1 LPFPTSS
8 PIPKGMIET
17 VLALGLGFL
26 LGSLPCGFWLARA
39 KGVDIRKKG
48 SGNIG
53 ATNVGRILG
62 KEWGYLVFA
71 LDALKGWLAVWLA
84 AEFLQAGD
92 TGSVLTGMAAVAGH
106 VFSPWL
112 NFKGGKGVATSA
124 GVLLGLAPAVLIWTA
139 AIWGISFA
147 VKRIVSISSLLAATA
162 FPFLVMWLEPGRHA
176 LLLVA
181 FVLAGLVWYR
191 HRDNLQRLV
200 QGTENG
206 FGKKTAGAG
215 KKKRKR

>member
-1 LPFPTSS
+1 LPFSSSS

-17 VLALGLGFL
+17 FLALALGFL

-53 ATNVGRILG
+53 ATNVGRNLG
-62 KEWGYLVFA
+62 REWGYLVFA

-176 LLLVA
+176 LLLMA

-206 FGKKTAGAG
+206 FGKKTTGAG

>member
-1 LPFPTSS
+1 
-8 PIPKGMIET
+8 MIET
-17 VLALGLGFL
+17 ILALGLGFL

-92 TGSVLTGMAAVAGH
+92 AGSVLTGMAAVAGH

-112 NFKGGKGVATSA
+112 EFKGGKGVATSA
-124 GVLLGLAPAVLIWTA
+124 GVLLGLAPAVLVATA
-139 AIWGISFA
+139 AVWGISGSA
-147 VKRIVSISSLLAATA
+147 SSPSRPCWRRRLFRFWSCGWSRAAMPCFWRPWRSPDWSGTGTA
-162 FPFLVMWLEPGRHA
+162 TTC
-176 LLLVA
+176 
-181 FVLAGLVWYR
+181 
-191 HRDNLQRLV
+191 RD
-200 QGTENG
+200 
-206 FGKKTAGAG
+206 
-215 KKKRKR
+215 

>member
-1 LPFPTSS
+1 MPFSSSS

-17 VLALGLGFL
+17 FLALALGFL

-53 ATNVGRILG
+53 ATNVGRNLG
-62 KEWGYLVFA
+62 REWGYLVFA

-176 LLLVA
+176 LLLMA

-206 FGKKTAGAG
+206 FGKKTTGAG

>member
-1 LPFPTSS
+1 MPFPTSS

-181 FVLAGLVWYR
+181 FILAGLVWYR

-215 KKKRKR
+215 KKKRKK

>member
-1 LPFPTSS
+1 MPFPASS
-8 PIPKGMIET
+8 PIPKGMVESI
-17 VLALGLGFL
+17 LALVAGFF

-71 LDALKGWLAVWLA
+71 LDALKGWLAVWVA
-84 AEFLQAGD
+84 AEFLQVGDAGA
-92 TGSVLTGMAAVAGH
+92 VLTGIAAVAGH

-112 NFKGGKGVATSA
+112 DFKGGKGVATSA
-124 GVLLGLAPAVLIWTA
+124 GVLLGLTPAVLAATA
-139 AIWGISFA
+139 AVWGISFA

-162 FPFLVMWLEPGRHA
+162 FPFLVLWLEPGRHA
-176 LLLVA
+176 LLLAA
-181 FVLAGLVWYR
+181 FGLAGLVWFR
-191 HRDNLQRLV
+191 HRDNLQRLIA
-200 QGTENG
+200 GTENG
-206 FGKKTAGAG
+206 FPKKKAGAR
-215 KKKRKR
+215 KKRGK

>member
-1 LPFPTSS
+1 MPFSSSS

-17 VLALGLGFL
+17 FLALALGFL

-62 KEWGYLVFA
+62 REWGYLVFA

-176 LLLVA
+176 LLLMA

-206 FGKKTAGAG
+206 FGKKTTGAG